1 MWYDKNGNLTK
12 VYNEDDAVNLGKSW
26 RPSWTGG
33 FGINV
38 AWKGLALRA
47 DFTWAADKY
56 IYNWAYQQLASNL
69 SFTQGNQSIKMLDT
83 WTPSNPTGTM
93 PAITEAIQ
101 GDTRYLENS
110 SYMRMKNLTV
120 SYNLPKSWLK
130 KVDMS
135 DVTFRFT
142 GRNLLTFT
150 SDEFTGID
158 PEYVGNGVRLQYP
171 NTRQYEFG
179 VEVSF

>member
-1 MWYDKNGNLTK
+1 
-12 VYNEDDAVNLGKSW
+12 
-26 RPSWTGG
+26 
-33 FGINV
+33 
-38 AWKGLALRA
+38 
-47 DFTWAADKY
+47 
-56 IYNWAYQQLASNL
+56 
-69 SFTQGNQSIKMLDT
+69 
-83 WTPSNPTGTM
+83 
-93 PAITEAIQ
+93 
-101 GDTRYLENS
+101 
-110 SYMRMKNLTV
+110 MKNITV